1 MYVHVYMYVYIY
13 PHTQKEQKNI
23 CHTYMTYIY
32 VHDMYVCT
40 HTHGCLS
47 CVSARKKATCY
58 LSYAYHTH
66 THTPVMCHALYR
78 CDGVWLREKT
88 HSIVREHILQM

>member
-47 CVSARKKATCY
+47 CVSARKKSNLLFVIHINPPTHAH
-58 LSYAYHTH
+58 LSC
-66 THTPVMCHALYR
+66 VM
-78 CDGVWLREKT
+78 
-88 HSIVREHILQM
+88 HSTDVIVCGCAREHIL